1 MDRNWRVIG
10 VFAIAGL
17 IAACAPKQE
26 DASTATDT
34 VSETI
39 QATPLIDRELLFGN
53 PTRWQGRLS
62 PDGEMMS
69 FLAPVDGVLNVW
81 VAPAGNFDAAK
92 VVTADTGR
100 GIRQHF
106 WSLDSESLLF
116 IRDNNGDENWHLF
129 SVDLQTDEITD
140 LTPYEDI
147 SATMIAQSE
156 DHPGQVV
163 VGINDRDPRWHDPY
177 LIDLQTAERK
187 LLVENTG
194 FAELVVD
201 HDLQVR
207 LGLTPSADG
216 GFTVS
221 QKIEDDWVA
230 LFDIPREDALT
241 TQILGFDKDNSG
253 IYLQDSR
260 GRDKAALT
268 HLALASGKI
277 TVLAESDKADISS
290 VVMNPTDHS
299 PMAYAVNFHKHEW
312 VGLNENVKVDVA
324 ALNKQANGDIT
335 ILATT
340 LDGMQWLTASARDTE
355 SDVYEVFDRNTQTL
369 TTLFEGK
376 PELNEFALPHS
387 YPLTIQSRDG
397 LDLVSY
403 LTLPVEADKGGH
415 VDAPIPMVL
424 LVHGGPWSRDNFAD
438 DAAATWLANR
448 GYAVLQVNYRAST
461 GFGKNFVNAG
471 NGEWA
476 AAMHNDLLDAV
487 DWAIDKKITRKDQVA
502 IMGGSYGGYAT
513 LVGLTFTPETF
524 ACGVD
529 IVGPSNLNTL
539 LDSVPPYWEGF
550 KKVLHSA
557 VGNPETEAGRKL
569 LEERSPL
576 NFVDNISKP
585 LLIGQGAND
594 PRVKQAE
601 SDQIV
606 SAMQAKQLPVTYIL
620 YPDEGHGFQKP
631 ENRLSFFAAT
641 ESFLADCLGG
651 RYQPIGN
658 DLSNSSIEVVQG
670 IEFVPGLKEA
680 VMKHSLLATNAVE
693 ED

>member
-1 MDRNWRVIG
+1 MNRYRRVIG
-10 VFAIAGL
+10 VFAIVGL

-26 DASTATDT
+26 DASTETDI
-34 VSETI
+34 VSETA
-39 QATPLIDRELLFGN
+39 QTTPLIDRDLLFGN

-69 FLAPVDGVLNVW
+69 FLAPLDGVMNVW
-81 VAPAGNFDAAK
+81 VAPAGNFDAARA
-92 VVTADTGR
+92 VTEDTGR

-106 WSLDSESLLF
+106 WSLDSENLLF

-129 SVDLQTDEITD
+129 SVDLHTDEITD

-177 LIDLQTAERK
+177 LIDLQTAERT
-187 LLVENTG
+187 LLVENAG
-194 FAELVVD
+194 FAELIVD

-207 LGLTPSADG
+207 LGLTPSANG

-221 QKIEDDWVA
+221 QKIEQDWVE

-241 TQILGFDKDNSG
+241 TYILGFDKDNSG

-268 HLALASGKI
+268 HLTLASGKL
-277 TVLAESDKADISS
+277 TVLAESNRADISS
-290 VVMNPTDHS
+290 VVMNPTNHT

-312 VGLNENVKVDVA
+312 IGLDEKVKDDVA

-335 ILATT
+335 ILGTT
-340 LDGMQWLTASARDTE
+340 LDGMQWLTVSSRDTE
-355 SDVYEVFDRNTQTL
+355 SDVYEVFDRSTQTL
-369 TTLFEGK
+369 TPLFAGK
-376 PELNEFALPHS
+376 PELNAFALPRT
-387 YPLTIQSRDG
+387 YPQTIQSRDG

-403 LTLPVEADKGGH
+403 LTLPVEADKGGK
-415 VDAPIPMVL
+415 VDSPVPMVL

-438 DAAATWLANR
+438 DAAASWLANR
-448 GYAVLQVNYRAST
+448 GYAVLQVNFRAST

-476 AAMHNDLLDAV
+476 AAMHHDLLDAV
-487 DWAIDKKITRKDQVA
+487 DWAIDKKVTTKETVA

-539 LDSVPPYWEGF
+539 LESVPPYWEGF

-557 VGNPETEAGRKL
+557 VGNPETEVGRKL

-576 NFVDNISKP
+576 NFVDNIKKP

-631 ENRLSFFAAT
+631 ENNLSFFAAA

-651 RYQPIGN
+651 RFQPIGD
-658 DLSNSSIEVVQG
+658 DLSDSSIQVVQG
-670 IEFVPGLKEA
+670 AEFVPGLKEA
-680 VMKHSLLATNAVE
+680 VAKKSLLATNTTE